1 MNKSAN
7 QSVSQFET
15 QRTISFV
22 SGAND
27 TVNSAA
33 EDDPNSPIAG
43 MPVLK
48 VWKANQVS
56 KIHVLLHFLDHGF
69 FIYSA
74 PKLLKINLLT

>member
-1 MNKSAN
+1 ML
-7 QSVSQFET
+7 
-15 QRTISFV
+15 FV

-56 KIHVLLHFLDHGF
+56 KIHVPLHFLGHGF

-74 PKLLKINLLT
+74 P